1 MPFTIRISSHSS
13 FGEGEC
19 GDFFYLTDNNVEIM
33 LYMNTIMII
42 NATIETHPQP
52 NKQPS
57 SGPKPKVIL
66 LYSLLYAARFGSLT
80 QPIPFC
86 P

>member
-1 MPFTIRISSHSS
+1 MPFTILPNPHTQDCRRRVW
-13 FGEGEC
+13 G
-19 GDFFYLTDNNVEIM
+19 FFYLTDNNVEMM

-42 NATIETHPQP
+42 NATIEMHPQP